1 MARSAALLKGMQLAV
16 LSTGPFQGNAD
27 ARGWGHREH
36 DEVAGRHDHEL
47 RARVVTWPPLRLARL
62 RCERGSVDVVR
73 ARVLPNR
80 NEEEACV

>member
-1 MARSAALLKGMQLAV
+1 LLKGMVLAAV
-16 LSTGPFQGNAD
+16 PDRWEGDPFQGNAD
-27 ARGWGHREH
+27 APGWGRREH
-36 DEVAGRHDHEL
+36 DTVAGRHDHEL

-73 ARVLPNR
+73 ARVLPNQ